1 MDRNSITGVV
11 LIIVVLIG
19 FAFFNQPSEEEIR
32 AAKHRQD
39 SIALA
44 EKRTQELVKIKTDS
58 ARFVQADTTIST
70 DSLTDSLKEN
80 NFKQLY
86 GDFASAAKGEDKSIT
101 LENNLLKLH
110 ISSKGGKISYVELK
124 DYKTWDG
131 KPLVLNNGDSSVFS
145 FNFFSDNRVVRTN
158 DLFWTL
164 PANGIKVSE
173 KDSGSVSV
181 KLEAGEGRYIEYVY
195 SLKGN
200 DYRVGLKVNF
210 VNLNNLVA
218 ANAGYMELDWTQKL
232 LQQEKSHKNESAVST
247 AYYRFTD
254 EEVDHLSET
263 KDDASELK
271 TKVQWVGFKQQYFS
285 SVLIAEKSFESPTKI
300 SSKIMADQGAV
311 RYMAAN
317 FTIPYNH
324 SSMESTDL
332 SFYFGPN
339 HYQTLKKYHIGMEKL
354 VPLGWGIFGWVNRY
368 AVIPI
373 FNFLNSFN
381 INYGIII
388 LILTLVIKLA
398 LLPLT
403 YKSYMSTAKMKVLQP
418 EIAEL
423 QGKFKEEPMKLQQ
436 EMMTLYRKAGVNP
449 LGGCLPMLLQMPIL
463 IAMFRFFPASIELR
477 QKGFLWAHDLSTYD
491 SILDLPFNIPFYG
504 DHVSLFTILMTVST
518 IIYTR
523 LNQQMTAATNPSMKY
538 VMYLMPIMFLGIFNN
553 YSAGLSYYYFLA
565 NMITFGQTYFF
576 KLFVDEKAIHARI
589 QENKKKQ
596 VKKSKFQ
603 ERLEKMAKERG
614 VKR

>member
-1 MDRNSITGVV
+1 MDRNSIIGVV

-19 FAFFNQPSEEEIR
+19 FALFNQPSQEELQ
-32 AAKHRQD
+32 AAKHKQD

-44 EKRTQELVKIKTDS
+44 QKKAHDHLKIKQDS
-58 ARFVQADTTIST
+58 TFLVQADTLST
-70 DSLTDSLKEN
+70 DSLNDSLKEDN
-80 NFKQLY
+80 LKQLY
-86 GDFASAAKGEDKSIT
+86 GDFAPAANGEEKTVT
-101 LENNLLKLH
+101 LENNLLKLK
-110 ISSKGGKISYVELK
+110 ISSKGGKISYVQLK

-158 DLFWTL
+158 DLYWTL
-164 PANGIKVSE
+164 PSENVNVSAN
-173 KDSGSVSV
+173 DSGAVSV
-181 KLEAGEGRYIEYVY
+181 KLEAGEGRYVEYVY
-195 SLKGN
+195 SLKDN
-200 DYRVGLKVNF
+200 DYRVGLKINF
-210 VNLNNLVA
+210 VNLNQMVA
-218 ANAGYMELDWTQKL
+218 ANAGYIELDWKQKL
-232 LQQEKSHKNESAVST
+232 LQQERSHKNESAVST

-263 KDDASELK
+263 KDDATELK
-271 TKVQWVGFKQQYFS
+271 TKVEWVGFKQQYFS
-285 SVLIAEKSFESPTKI
+285 SVLIADKPFESPTKI
-300 SSKIMADQGAV
+300 TSKIITDEGAV
-311 RYMAAN
+311 RYMSAN

-324 SSMESTDL
+324 TNKETTDL
-332 SFYFGPN
+332 TFYFGPN
-339 HYQTLKKYHIGMEKL
+339 HYQTLKKFHIGLEKL
-354 VPLGWGIFGWVNRY
+354 VPLGWGIFGRVNRF

-388 LILTLVIKLA
+388 LILTVLIKAA

-403 YKSYMSTAKMKVLQP
+403 YKSYLSTAKMKVLQP

-504 DHVSLFTILMTVST
+504 SHVSLFTILMTVST

-565 NMITFGQTYFF
+565 NMITFGQTYLF

-614 VKR
+614 MKR

>member
-1 MDRNSITGVV
+1 MDRNSIVGVV
-11 LIIVVLIG
+11 LIMAVLIG
-19 FAFFNQPSEEEIR
+19 FAFFNQPSEEEIQ
-32 AAKHRQD
+32 AAKQKQD
-39 SIALA
+39 SIEQAEQKSRAL
-44 EKRTQELVKIKTDS
+44 LKIKNDS
-58 ARFVQADTTIST
+58 TLLVQADTLSS
-70 DSLTDSLKEN
+70 DSLNDSLKEDKL
-80 NFKQLY
+80 KQLY
-86 GDFASAAKGEDKSIT
+86 GDFAPAANGEDKTVT
-101 LENNLLKLH
+101 LENNLLKLN
-110 ISSKGGKISYVELK
+110 ISSKGGKISYVQLK

-131 KPLVLNNGDSSVFS
+131 KPLVLNNGDSAVFS

-158 DLFWTL
+158 DLYWTL
-164 PANGIKVSE
+164 PSKNVNVSSN
-173 KDSGSVSV
+173 DSGEVSV
-181 KLEAGEGRYIEYVY
+181 KLEAGEGRYLEYVY
-195 SLKGN
+195 SLKDN
-200 DYRVGLKVNF
+200 DYRVGLKINF
-210 VNLNNLVA
+210 VNLNQMVA
-218 ANAGYMELDWTQKL
+218 ANTGYIELDWKQKL
-232 LQQEKSHKNESAVST
+232 LQQERSHKNESAVST

-254 EEVDHLSET
+254 EEVDHLSES

-271 TKVQWVGFKQQYFS
+271 TKVEWVGFKQQYFS
-285 SVLIAEKSFESPTKI
+285 SVLIAGKPFESPTKI
-300 SSKIMADQGAV
+300 TSNIINDEGAV
-311 RYMAAN
+311 RYMSAN
-317 FTIPYNH
+317 FTIPFNH
-324 SSMESTDL
+324 SAKETTDL
-332 SFYFGPN
+332 TFYFGPN
-339 HYQTLKKYHIGMEKL
+339 HYQTLKKYHIGLEKL
-354 VPLGWGIFGWVNRY
+354 VPLGWGIFGWVNRF
-368 AVIPI
+368 AVIPV
-373 FNFLNSFN
+373 FNFLNGFN

-388 LILTLVIKLA
+388 LVLTILIKVV

-463 IAMFRFFPASIELR
+463 IAMFHFFPASIELR

-565 NMITFGQTYFF
+565 NMITFGQTYLF
-576 KLFVDEKAIHARI
+576 KLFVDENAIHARI

-596 VKKSKFQ
+596 IKKSKFQ
-603 ERLEKMAKERG
+603 ERLEKMAKERN